1 MMYEPS
7 KELGY
12 ENELRTLQ
20 KQIEDWNK
28 RIIELENVGD
38 SNMTVRGIVAALE
51 ARVKEVRKQIQSL
64 PR

>member
-20 KQIEDWNK
+20 KQIKDWNK

-38 SNMTVRGIVAALE
+38 SNMTVREIVAALE